1 MADTDRDILPTS
13 TVEKINGTEFPHLE
27 WQNGVGKT
35 PINQQNLNAIGNDK
49 LALAIVNALN
59 STNLPNLLGQRIVL
73 NENQEKAQSSTWT
86 DGKIDSFGAEAVSEG
101 ENWLDNLRKT
111 LSDITNKE
119 VYTNLLLGNS
129 LVAEPDVSDSPIDST
144 GSEEAGGEVG
154 GYIQNSIYKDWTTNA
169 RYPFTILDGKF
180 YIQKIW
186 FDIPKKGGSGWD
198 GGRYKREIEINWSN
212 YLPIGILSYHTK
224 SSHLLSSC
232 MAISG
237 GTSVTSGKL
246 TSHRKLHMVFRTER
260 TKLDKVSKNWVIV
273 IGVRYDSIKF
283 MNFISLRNN
292 DNTDWALESNNTRLF
307 YFSPDYTGK
316 NISGNMLPTWEQL
329 CKENSDFINDG
340 EKVYYLCD
348 GKKYKVIC
356 QKDGQTEFKEVKIT
370 DRVMK
375 NAKAYDNSFDEYKDT
390 MAVYRATYVSEI

>member
-1 MADTDRDILPTS
+1 MADTDRDILLTS

-73 NENQEKAQSSTWT
+73 NEKQEKAQSSTWT

-154 GYIQNSIYKDWTTNA
+154 GYIQ
-169 RYPFTILDGKF
+169 
-180 YIQKIW
+180 KIW
-186 FDIPKKGGSGWD
+186 FNIPKKGGSGWD

-212 YLPIGILSYHTK
+212 YLPIGILSYHTN

-232 MAISG
+232 MAIAG

-260 TKLDKVSKNWVIV
+260 TKLDKVSNNWVIV

-307 YFSPDYTGK
+307 YFSPDYTGE

-356 QKDGQTEFKEVKIT
+356 QKDGETEFKEVKIT

-375 NAKAYDNSFDEYKDT
+375 NAKAYDNSFDEYKGT
-390 MAVYRATYVSEI
+390 NAVYRATYVSEI

>member
-59 STNLPNLLGQRIVL
+59 STNLPNLLGQRIIL

-154 GYIQNSIYKDWTTNA
+154 GYIQNSIYKD
-169 RYPFTILDGKF
+169 
-180 YIQKIW
+180 
-186 FDIPKKGGSGWD
+186 
-198 GGRYKREIEINWSN
+198 
-212 YLPIGILSYHTK
+212 
-224 SSHLLSSC
+224 
-232 MAISG
+232 
-237 GTSVTSGKL
+237 
-246 TSHRKLHMVFRTER
+246 
-260 TKLDKVSKNWVIV
+260 
-273 IGVRYDSIKF
+273 
-283 MNFISLRNN
+283 
-292 DNTDWALESNNTRLF
+292 
-307 YFSPDYTGK
+307 
-316 NISGNMLPTWEQL
+316 
-329 CKENSDFINDG
+329 
-340 EKVYYLCD
+340 
-348 GKKYKVIC
+348 
-356 QKDGQTEFKEVKIT
+356 
-370 DRVMK
+370 
-375 NAKAYDNSFDEYKDT
+375 
-390 MAVYRATYVSEI
+390 